1 MISMA
6 TWLADAA
13 NAALNA
19 LPADQADSVRE
30 AIRSIPAERGE
41 RVDFPGV
48 TPPAPFHAKEP
59 TDPAAPVVIYRA
71 TVPGERGEPGDL
83 VVVGLM
89 DHDVY
94 RAARRA
100 QRGLIGES
108 PTVRDAVNSVVAGTV
123 STFARG
129 GR

>member
-1 MISMA
+1 MA
-6 TWLADAA
+6 TWLATAA
-13 NAALNA
+13 DAALNA

-30 AIRSIPAERGE
+30 AIRSIPAEPGQ

-59 TDPAAPVVIYRA
+59 TDRAAPVVIYRA
-71 TVPGERGEPGDL
+71 TVRGERGEHGDL

-89 DHDVY
+89 ERDVY
-94 RAARRA
+94 DAARRA
-100 QRGLIGES
+100 QHQLGAEPPSI
-108 PTVRDAVNSVVAGTV
+108 RDAVNAVVAGTV

-129 GR
+129 MR